1 MNTVVTMAHRDVTL
15 EQLPKQM
22 ISIRMLREAF
32 EKCTPYNCPSRTRL
46 NYCYPQYSWDTSPSE
61 DITMEHAVRVI
72 HYCLSDTEYLS
83 RFAFYFTG
91 ECVAPYDVIATY
103 ISQTFVKT

>member
-1 MNTVVTMAHRDVTL
+1 MAHRTITL

-22 ISIRMLREAF
+22 ISIRLLRDAF
-32 EKCTPYNCPSRTRL
+32 DKCTPYDCPSRTRL
-46 NYCYPQYSWDTSPSE
+46 NYCYPQYSWDTSLPE

-72 HYCLSDTEYLS
+72 HYCLSDTDYLD

-91 ECVAPYDVIATY
+91 ECVAPYDVIASY
-103 ISQTFVKT
+103 IAQPFVKT